1 MADDIRYYEEA
12 RFGIRTTVLT
22 VLACLGLLLIPVAA
36 IAQQAVS
43 EITVINGGS
52 YSIACPGDFEKI
64 DVDLNRNAGGDYI
77 FVCYKKGLGA
87 PVTGLWVTA
96 DGTAPVPAGKGFVQ
110 IPVDLN
116 RGAGGDT
123 IYLWYTKDPNCSVLS
138 AITAV
143 YGNSSSIAC
152 PAGFAKI
159 NVDLNR
165 GAGGD
170 TDYIYICEQMQ

>member
-1 MADDIRYYEEA
+1 MELIAD
-12 RFGIRTTVLT
+12 
-22 VLACLGLLLIPVAA
+22 LG
-36 IAQQAVS
+36 
-43 EITVINGGS
+43 
-52 YSIACPGDFEKI
+52 EKS
-64 DVDLNRNAGGDYI
+64 GGDYI